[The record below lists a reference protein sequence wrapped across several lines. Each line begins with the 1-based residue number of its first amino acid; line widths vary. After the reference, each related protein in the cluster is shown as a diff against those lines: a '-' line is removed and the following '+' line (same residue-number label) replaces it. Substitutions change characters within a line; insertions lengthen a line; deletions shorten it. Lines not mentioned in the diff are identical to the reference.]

1 MYRIAAREAKNEFGR
16 LLDNAQR
23 EPVTIEK
30 KGRPVAVLLSI
41 PEYQRLED
49 MEDYYWG
56 KLAQEAKAEGF
67 ISVEESE
74 KFLADIRNAKG

>member
-41 PEYQRLED
+41 VEYHRLEE

-56 KLAQEAKAEGF
+56 KRAEEAKAGGF
-67 ISVEESE
+67 VGIEESE
-74 KFLADIRNAKG
+74 KFLEDIRDAKD

>member
-1 MYRIAAREAKNEFGR
+1 MHRIAAREAKNEFGR

-41 PEYQRLED
+41 IEYQRLEQI
-49 MEDYYWG
+49 EDYYWG
-56 KLAQEAKAEGF
+56 NLATAAQAKGF
-67 ISVEESE
+67 IGVEESE
-74 KFLADIRNAKG
+74 KFLAEIEDAQD